1 MAGRDYKLLI
11 GNYIPIPPYSHT
23 FILLRMS
30 SFLIAGLG
38 NIGAEY
44 NGTRHNI
51 GFDVVDSLVL
61 KHGGFFSTD
70 RLASKSEI
78 SFRGKSLTCIKPATY
93 MNLSGKAIRYWMEKK
108 KIPIERILVIADD
121 IALPLSR
128 LRLRGTGTDAGHN
141 GLKSIFEELQ
151 TEKYPRL
158 RYGVGNDFPR
168 GMQVEYVLGT
178 WRKEDLPLIK
188 IKNEKAVQVV
198 ESFVHMGLERTMND
212 YNKIEITL

>member
-1 MAGRDYKLLI
+1 M
-11 GNYIPIPPYSHT
+11 
-23 FILLRMS
+23 

-38 NIGAEY
+38 NIGSEY
-44 NGTRHNI
+44 EGTRHNI
-51 GFDVVDSLVL
+51 GFDVIDALVF
-61 KHGGFFSTD
+61 KHGGKFSID
-70 RLASKSEI
+70 RLVARAEI
-78 SFRGKSLTCIKPATY
+78 SYRGKTLTCIKPTTY
-93 MNLSGKAIRYWMEKK
+93 MNLSGKALHYWLEKK
-108 KIPIERILVIADD
+108 QIPLERLLVITDD

-128 LRLRGTGTDAGHN
+128 FRLRGSGTDAGHN

-188 IKNEKAVQVV
+188 IKNEKAVQIV

>member
-1 MAGRDYKLLI
+1 M
-11 GNYIPIPPYSHT
+11 
-23 FILLRMS
+23 

-38 NIGAEY
+38 NMGSEY
-44 NGTRHNI
+44 EGTRHNI
-51 GFDVVDSLVL
+51 GFDVVDALVL
-61 KHGGFFSTD
+61 KHGGSFSID
-70 RLASKSEI
+70 RLAVKSEI
-78 SFRGKSLTCIKPATY
+78 SFRGKTITCIKPTTY
-93 MNLSGKAIRYWMEKK
+93 MNLSGKALRYWLEKK
-108 KIPIERILVIADD
+108 KIPIERLLVITDD

-128 LRLRGTGTDAGHN
+128 LRLRGSGTDAGHN

-188 IKNEKAVQVV
+188 IKNEKAVQIV
-198 ESFVHMGLERTMND
+198 ESFVHAGLERTMND